1 MTLLQLQ
8 DLTYRYKNTAEA
20 VLYQINYHFEAGK
33 FYSIIG
39 ESGAGKSTLLS
50 LLAGLDSPVEGSIL
64 FQGEDIRKKG
74 YSYHRMH
81 HISLVFQNYNL
92 IDYLSPLENIRLV
105 NKKAS
110 KDTLLELGLDESQI
124 KRNILQLSG
133 GQQQRVAIARSL
145 VSEAPVILAD
155 EPTGNLD
162 PKTAGD
168 IIELL
173 KSLAHKT
180 GKCFI
185 VVTHS
190 KEVAQASDI
199 TLELKDKKLIETRNT
214 SK

>member
-20 VLYQINYHFEAGK
+20 VLYKINYDFEPGK

-50 LLAGLDSPVEGSIL
+50 LLAGLDSPVEGAIL
-64 FQGEDIRKKG
+64 FEGKDIREQG

-124 KRNILQLSG
+124 KRNVLQLSG

-168 IIELL
+168 IIDLL
-173 KSLAHKT
+173 KYLAEKT
-180 GKCFI
+180 GKCVI

-199 TLELKDKKLIETRNT
+199 TLELKDKKLTEIRTN
-214 SK
+214 SN